1 MEKSERWESLLVEI
15 YKNEATVTIE
25 RELEPKGVA
34 VTIGKNGNF
43 LKIVIPAIE
52 GELLSKNA
60 TDNCF
65 DMIITMIEE
74 RLGE

>member
-15 YKNEATVTIE
+15 YKNEATVKIE

-34 VTIGKNGNF
+34 VTIEKNGNF

>member
-1 MEKSERWESLLVEI
+1 MEKSERWESLLAKI
-15 YKNEATVTIE
+15 YKNSATVTIE
-25 RELEPKGVA
+25 PEFQQKGVA